1 VLKEVVRQCADGTL
15 PTYRSM
21 ETQLRRPR
29 SRDESTSPPISMLGY
44 ATTLS

>member
-1 VLKEVVRQCADGTL
+1 MRRRHPAHVSLDGT
-15 PTYRSM
+15 
-21 ETQLRRPR
+21 QLGRPR